1 MSDHFKVSQ
10 FDLALNQETL
20 VVRTDSV
27 EKAVSAFFAMI
38 ESHPDEPLD
47 RDLLRFAVRAILTGT
62 PELQAVAG
70 PNIVI
75 TVAKVS
81 NIRHRHLKG
90 LPSL

>member
-1 MSDHFKVSQ
+1 MSEQFKVSQ
-10 FDLALNQETL
+10 FDLALDQETM

-27 EKAVSAFFAMI
+27 DEAVTAFFTMI
-38 ESHPDEPLD
+38 ESHPDAPLD
-47 RDLLRFAVRAILTGT
+47 RDLIRFAVRAILTGT